1 MAISGVVDE
10 LAAVLASS
18 GRTVAVAES
27 CTGGGVAAACTAV
40 AGSSAW
46 FEGGVVSYSNAVKKQ
61 LLGVSES
68 FLNEHGAVSAAVV
81 EAMATGI
88 CERLAVGCAI
98 ATSGIAGPTG
108 GSAQKPVGTVWI
120 ATAVDGQVESLCH
133 HFEGDRQA
141 IQQAAVEKSLLSL
154 LQRLTD

>member
-1 MAISGVVDE
+1 MSIAYVVGQ
-10 LAAVLASS
+10 LAEQL
-18 GRTVAVAES
+18 VAKEYKLGLAES
-27 CTGGGVAAACTAV
+27 CTGGAVAAACTAV
-40 AGSSAW
+40 SGSSAW

-68 FLNEHGAVSAAVV
+68 CLNEHGAVSAAVV

-98 ATSGIAGPTG
+98 ATSGIAGPAG
-108 GSAQKPVGTVWI
+108 GSTQKPVGTVWI
-120 ATAVDGQVESLCH
+120 ATAVDGQVESHCH